1 MIPDEMVQAADFRA
15 MYRQFIR
22 GLHRRDEEYCPI
34 ILLRRI
40 DRLAAIR
47 N

>member
-1 MIPDEMVQAADFRA
+1 MIPDEMVQAADLRA
-15 MYRQFIR
+15 MYRQSIR
-22 GLHRRDEEYCPI
+22 GLHRQDEEYYPI

-40 DRLAAIR
+40 DGLAAIR